1 MKKVEAIIRQGKFND
16 VKNALT
22 KIGVKGMTAYPVRG
36 RGDQVGQGADVDVSY
51 GGSSQEIM
59 DDGLIPKM
67 KIEIVCIEEEVNKIV
82 NSIAINASTGDL
94 GDGKIFVS
102 DISDVIRIRTEEHG
116 QVAV

>member
-1 MKKVEAIIRQGKFND
+1 MKKIEAIIRQGKFKD
-16 VKNALT
+16 VKDALT

-36 RGDQVGQGADVDVSY
+36 RGDQIGKGADVDVPY
-51 GGSSQEIM
+51 GGSSQEVF
-59 DDGLIPKM
+59 DDGLVPKM

-82 NSIAINASTGDL
+82 NSIAINASTGEQ

-102 DISDVIRIRTEEHG
+102 EISDIIRIRTEEHG

>member
-1 MKKVEAIIRQGKFND
+1 MKKIEAIIRESQFQN
-16 VKNALT
+16 VKTALT
-22 KIGVKGMTAYPVRG
+22 KMGVKGMTTYPVRG
-36 RGDQVGQGADVDVSY
+36 RGDQIGAGADADVGY
-51 GGSSQEIM
+51 GGSNQETFE
-59 DDGLIPKM
+59 DGLVPKR

-82 NSIAINASTGDL
+82 NSIAINAATGQE